1 MGNMEAVQFHPTGTV
16 PTDILVTEGC
26 RGDGGTLLDVNGYRF
41 MPDYEPEKAELA
53 SRDVVSRRMT
63 EHMRKGFGVKSPY
76 GDHLWLDI
84 RHLGE
89 KHITTNLREVYEI
102 ATNFL
107 GVDPIHQPIPV
118 RPTQHYS
125 MGGVRT
131 DKDGAAYGLK
141 GLYAAGEA
149 ACWDMHGFNR
159 LGGNSLSETIVA
171 GRVVGAKIVEFLQ
184 GHDSVFSTAAMRD
197 AENLV
202 KSRIAALCRGGS
214 ENCFTL
220 RNAMQDVMM
229 EHVGIFR
236 NGQDLE
242 EGVEKLQDLL
252 ERCKN
257 IGLSGTSGSAFSPE
271 ISTALRMPGMIKLA
285 LCTAYGALMRT
296 ESRGAHTREDFP
308 ERNDQQWL
316 NRTLAHWKEGDSLPT
331 LSYEPATP
339 WYEIPPGERGYGGG
353 KIIAAEISPG
363 MIKKQGA

>member
-1 MGNMEAVQFHPTGTV
+1 M
-16 PTDILVTEGC
+16 
-26 RGDGGTLLDVNGYRF
+26 
-41 MPDYEPEKAELA
+41 
-53 SRDVVSRRMT
+53 
-63 EHMRKGFGVKSPY
+63 
-76 GDHLWLDI
+76 
-84 RHLGE
+84 
-89 KHITTNLREVYEI
+89 YEI

-131 DKDGAAYGLK
+131 NKDGAAYGLK

-184 GHDSVFSTAAMRD
+184 GHDSLFSRSRHARCGSM
-197 AENLV
+197 V
-202 KSRIAALCRGGS
+202 KGRIEALCRGGS

-236 NGQDLE
+236 NGPDLE
-242 EGVEKLQDLL
+242 EGVEKLQALL
-252 ERCKN
+252 ERSKN
-257 IGLSGTSGSAFSPE
+257 IGLNGSSGSAFSPE

-296 ESRGAHTREDFP
+296 ESRGAHTREDF
-308 ERNDQQWL
+308 QSAMTSSGSTALW
-316 NRTLAHWKEGDSLPT
+316 RTGKKGDTLPT
-331 LSYEPATP
+331 LSYESVTP

-353 KIIAAEISPG
+353 KIIAAEISLS